1 VKNPYKTPILPSSC
15 PHIDGDWIFLYTNV
29 PTSERSQPIIF
40 SVWTLLST
48 LDCFDIDE
56 WEAEYRLIAEN
67 SERRGESETD
77 PVKKGRQAAF
87 LKEYWGVRDGSAGK
101 RSLDG
106 QNVHLK
112 DVAETIGETQR
123 TTQRLIKLNE
133 LIPMWKIFHRVI
145 ADSIA

>member
-1 VKNPYKTPILPSSC
+1 MSQRLNVYYLSC
-15 PHIDGDWIFLYTNV
+15 
-29 PTSERSQPIIF
+29 SQYGLFFVQIG
-40 SVWTLLST
+40 LCL
-48 LDCFDIDE
+48 DIDE

-112 DVAETIGETQR
+112 DVAETIGENEINIGQNFARSNDVVFQR
-123 TTQRLIKLNE
+123 K
-133 LIPMWKIFHRVI
+133 
-145 ADSIA
+145 